1 MDARRG
7 EGSNRRSGVR
17 TLGIG
22 VVVALAVGSVAAAG
36 PGSGRGGY
44 GPGGG
49 GGGYNETPTPTP
61 TVTVTP
67 TPTVT
72 PPPPDKTAPVC
83 TTKPVRKQT
92 SRTIRKRGLKLN
104 VRCNEAARHLTQLF
118 VNRSTARKLGIKR
131 KAKKRVL
138 VGKRA
143 TLVKAN
149 VTQRIT
155 VKLNKKA
162 KRGIRRM
169 KRRHVRKL
177 KLTISTSAKDAANNI
192 RRSETTKSF
201 KR

>member
-1 MDARRG
+1 MDARGG
-7 EGSNRRSGVR
+7 EGHNRRRGVR
-17 TLGIG
+17 TFGIG
-22 VVVALAVGSVAAAG
+22 LAVVLAAGSVVASGPAG
-36 PGSGRGGY
+36 GRGGY
-44 GPGGG
+44 GPG

-61 TVTVTP
+61 TVTTTP
-67 TPTVT
+67 TATPTVT
-72 PPPPDKTAPVC
+72 PPPDKTAPKC
-83 TTKPVRKQT
+83 STKPVRKQT

-104 VRCNEAARHLTQLF
+104 VRCDEAARHLTQVF
-118 VNRSTARKLGIKR
+118 VSRATARKLGIKR

-143 TLVKAN
+143 TLAKAN
-149 VTQRIT
+149 VTQKVT

-169 KRRHVRKL
+169 KQRHVRKL
-177 KLTISTSAKDAANNI
+177 KLTIATSAKDAANNI